1 MFEILNRLPV
11 TAAVSSAHFAIRH
24 LRHRHSYPRRPA
36 GVPTFDLQ
44 GLKSEPTPEEKMIA
58 LKLLKEI
65 GDQEHVLIGDNP
77 DDYSAAASLDDDQAR
92 RYSQVLTEI
101 LLDRVKPS
109 TDADRR
115 KAQEILDDLRR
126 SYSTSAR

>member
-1 MFEILNRLPV
+1 MFEDLKRLPISE
-11 TAAVSSAHFAIRH
+11 AISAAHFAIRL
-24 LRHRHSYPRRPA
+24 LRHRHSYPPRPE
-36 GVPTFDLQ
+36 GGPTFNLQ
-44 GLKSEPTPEEKMIA
+44 GLKSEPTLEEKMIA

-77 DDYSAAASLDDDQAR
+77 DDYSAASSLDDEQAR
-92 RYSQVLTEI
+92 RYSQKLTEI
-101 LLDRVKPS
+101 LLDRVKPK